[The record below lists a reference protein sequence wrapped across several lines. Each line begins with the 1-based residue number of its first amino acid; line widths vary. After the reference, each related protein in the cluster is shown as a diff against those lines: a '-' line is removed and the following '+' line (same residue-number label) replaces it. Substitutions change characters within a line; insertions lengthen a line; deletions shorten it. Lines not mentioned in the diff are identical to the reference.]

1 MSRSVADLPLRLAS
15 PLLLGRPRAPRILER
30 KLMVYR
36 HLWLTFVAGFFEPVF
51 YLLSVRIGI
60 GKLVGDLTISG
71 HTVSYAAFVA
81 PALLASSAM
90 NGAVFDS
97 TFGVFFQL
105 KYQKS
110 FDAILATPVTVD
122 DLAAGEIAWALVRGL
137 MYATAFLVV
146 MLAFGLVGSPLAVL
160 ALPGAT
166 LIGFGF
172 AAVGLACTSYMRS
185 WQDFEFVQLAILPL
199 FLFSATFYP
208 LSTYPRAL
216 QLIVQCTPLYQ
227 GVAMERALTTGTVGP
242 DIIVH
247 VVYLLAMGLIGL
259 RIASRRMHVLLQ
271 P

>member
-1 MSRSVADLPLRLAS
+1 MDLTLRIAP
-15 PLLLGRPRAPRILER
+15 PLLFSGRRASRILER

-36 HLWLTFVAGFFEPVF
+36 HLWLTFVAGFFEPLF

-60 GKLVGDLTISG
+60 GKLVTHVDVAGHALT
-71 HTVSYAAFVA
+71 YAAFVA
-81 PALLASSAM
+81 PALLAASAM

-97 TFGVFFQL
+97 TFGMFFQL

-110 FDAILATPVTVD
+110 FDAILATPVGVD
-122 DLAAGEIAWALVRGL
+122 DLALGELAWALIRGL

-146 MLAFGLVGSPLAVL
+146 MVVMGLVHSFWALA

-166 LIGFGF
+166 LIGFAF
-172 AAVGLACTSYMRS
+172 AGVGMAGTSFMRS
-185 WQDFEFVQLAILPL
+185 WQDFEFVNLSILPL

-216 QLIVQCTPLYQ
+216 QLVVQCTPLYQ
-227 GVAMERALTTGTVGP
+227 GVALERAFTTGTVGI
-242 DIIVH
+242 DAVGH
-247 VVYLLAMGLIGL
+247 AAYLVAMGLAGL
-259 RIASRRMHVLLQ
+259 TVASRRMTRLLQ

>member
-1 MSRSVADLPLRLAS
+1 MSALTDFPLRLAS
-15 PLLLGRPRAPRILER
+15 PLLVGRPRAPRILER

-36 HLWLTFVAGFFEPVF
+36 HLWLTFLAGFFEPVF

-60 GKLVGDLTISG
+60 GKLVGEISVSG

-81 PALLASSAM
+81 PALLAASAM

-110 FDAILATPVTVD
+110 YDAILATPVTVD
-122 DLAAGEIAWALVRGL
+122 DLAAGEIGWALVRGL
-137 MYATAFLVV
+137 MYAAAFLVV
-146 MLAFGLVGSPLAVL
+146 MAFMGLVHSPLAVL

-172 AAVGLACTSYMRS
+172 AAVGMACTSYMRS

-227 GVAMERALTTGTVGP
+227 GVAMERALTTGTVGL
-242 DIIVH
+242 DLVVH
-247 VVYLLAMGLIGL
+247 VAYLLVMGLVGL

>member
-1 MSRSVADLPLRLAS
+1 MTELPLRLVS
-15 PLLLGRPRAPRILER
+15 PLLVGRPRAPRILER

-60 GKLVGDLTISG
+60 GKLVGEINVAG
-71 HTVSYAAFVA
+71 HAVSYASFVA
-81 PALLASSAM
+81 PALLAASAM

-122 DLAAGEIAWALVRGL
+122 DLAAGEVGWALVRGL
-137 MYATAFLVV
+137 MYAVAFLFV
-146 MLAFGLVGSPLAVL
+146 MAVMGLVHSPLAVL

-216 QLIVQCTPLYQ
+216 QVIVQCTPLYQ

-242 DIIVH
+242 DMIVH
-247 VVYLLAMGLIGL
+247 VVYLLAMGVIGM
-259 RIASRRMHVLLQ
+259 RIASRRMAVLLQ

>member
-1 MSRSVADLPLRLAS
+1 MTEMPLRLAS
-15 PLLLGRPRAPRILER
+15 PLLVGRQRAPRIIER

-36 HLWLTFVAGFFEPVF
+36 HLWLTFLAGFFEPVF

-60 GKLVGDLTISG
+60 GKLVGHVNVNGHSLT
-71 HTVSYAAFVA
+71 YAAFVA
-81 PALLASSAM
+81 PALLAASAM

-110 FDAILATPVTVD
+110 YEAILATPVTVD
-122 DLAAGEIAWALVRGL
+122 DLALGEIGWALFRGF
-137 MYATAFLVV
+137 MYAVAFLLV
-146 MLAFGLVGSPLAVL
+146 MAAMGLVQSPWVVL

-166 LIGFGF
+166 LIGFAFG
-172 AAVGLACTSYMRS
+172 AVGLACTSYMRS
-185 WQDFEFVQLAILPL
+185 WQDFEFVQLTILPL

-216 QLIVQCTPLYQ
+216 QLVVQCTPLYQ
-227 GVAMERALTTGTVGP
+227 GVAMERAFTTGTIGV
-242 DIIVH
+242 DMLVH
-247 VVYLLAMGLIGL
+247 VGYLSVMGLIGL
-259 RIASRRMHVLLQ
+259 RAASRRMHVLLQ

>member
-1 MSRSVADLPLRLAS
+1 MSRTMTDLPLRLAS

-81 PALLASSAM
+81 PALLAASAM

-146 MLAFGLVGSPLAVL
+146 MVVFGLVHSPLAVL
-160 ALPGAT
+160 ALPGAI
-166 LIGFGF
+166 LIGFAF

-227 GVAMERALTTGTVGP
+227 GVAIERALTTGTVGP
-242 DIIVH
+242 DIILH
-247 VVYLLAMGLIGL
+247 IVYLLAMGLIGL
-259 RIASRRMHVLLQ
+259 RIASKRMHVLLH